1 MEKKMKMISYEIN
14 EQLGKRIEYLRK
26 MKRFTQ
32 ETLSFESGINKNYIS
47 DLERGKRNPT
57 LKVLKAIAD
66 ALSVTLENLFK
77 GIV

>member
-1 MEKKMKMISYEIN
+1 MKMISYEIN